1 MNSRLPEGVW
11 QHPVK
16 KPPNMAARRTNA
28 KTFFIAYTVKGI
40 ASGASVAHICLSAA
54 R

>member
-28 KTFFIAYTVKGI
+28 KTFFIGYTLNGI
-40 ASGASVAHICLSAA
+40 ASGASVTQIWLN